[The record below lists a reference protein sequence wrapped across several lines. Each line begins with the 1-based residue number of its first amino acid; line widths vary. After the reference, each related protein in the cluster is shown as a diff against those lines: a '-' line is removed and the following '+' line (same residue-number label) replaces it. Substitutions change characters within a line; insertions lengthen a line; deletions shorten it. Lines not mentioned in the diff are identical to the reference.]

1 MVKDIDCYHIRKFY
15 SLYGVCELLGISRS
29 ELHSKCA
36 QYGIPIER
44 DRVGVAGLYRPKI
57 RRLYNKLCY
66 EERMQR
72 EKGEGMV

>member
-1 MVKDIDCYHIRKFY
+1 MVNDINCSHIRKFY
-15 SLYGVCELLGISRS
+15 SLYGVCELLGISRP
-29 ELHSKCA
+29 ELRSKCA

-72 EKGEGMV
+72 EKGEGRV

>member
-15 SLYGVCELLGISRS
+15 SLYGVCELLGISRP
-29 ELHSKCA
+29 ELYRMCT

-66 EERMQR
+66 EERMQLEQGGDR
-72 EKGEGMV
+72 A